1 MMVQLHSVSDQEQVA
16 DTTIGLT
23 HPTHLHRTIVAG
35 SGSMKFHLA
44 LRRRGFGQMQRAA

>member
-23 HPTHLHRTIVAG
+23 HPTYLHRAIVAG
-35 SGSMKFHLA
+35 SGGMEFHLV
-44 LRRRGFGQMQRAA
+44 LRRRGFGPMQRAA